1 VIGQTI
7 SHYKIL
13 EHLGGG
19 GMGVVYRAQD
29 LKLDRTVAL
38 KFLPPELTR
47 DPEAKTRFV
56 HEAKAASALQH
67 DNICTIHD
75 VDETPDGQLFIAM
88 DCYEGET
95 LKKKIERGPL
105 PIAEAVD
112 LATQVAR
119 GLAKAHEAGMVHR
132 DIKPANIMVTK
143 DGEAKIVDFGLAKLA
158 GQTKLTRVGS
168 TLGTVTYMSP
178 EQARGEE
185 VDHRSDIWSLGV
197 VLYEMITGQPPFK
210 SDYEH
215 ALVYSILNDEVRPM
229 TALQPD
235 TPPQLEEIIRKT
247 LAKDPSARYQHIE
260 EVEQD
265 LRQLQKGGEITVP
278 LPRLRRALSSP
289 KGRRASMSGMVIAG
303 CAALLIG
310 YFVLRPGKTETPI
323 KRLVVLP
330 FENLGPAENEYF
342 TDGMTEELTNRLSS
356 LSGLRVISRSSATQ
370 YVKTNKTM
378 QKIGEELGVDYA
390 LEGAVRWAPTK
401 EGPSRVRI
409 TSDLTRIS
417 DRTALWAET
426 YDRVIDDIFAVQSEI
441 SQKVVERLGITL
453 LEPERRSVEEP
464 PTRNLEA
471 YQAFLRARYYENRP
485 HFTTANWVRVVESY
499 QQAVQLDSGFALA
512 YAELARGHARLY
524 YLWYDHSPARLEMA
538 NRAAERAL
546 ALAPEMPAVHLALG
560 YHRLY
565 AERDPKK
572 ALEQFSIAEKGMPHN
587 AEILEAK
594 EAVSSMVGR
603 WEEALE
609 SARQAFD
616 LSPLDGSLAVDLGE
630 IYWVLRRYEDAVRT
644 CDRAIELTPDDAWP
658 YLIKTF
664 SIWSW
669 KGKPSET
676 QTLVEAVPT
685 AHEWTPW
692 VWYWQE
698 MLKHDY
704 RGAIARLSSFS
715 NPWIRTKCWAMP
727 KSLLAGYAYRLLGE
741 KENSRRAYESARI
754 MLETEVKD
762 HPDDPRYHSSLGI
775 ACAALGLKKK
785 AIQEG
790 KKAVELLP
798 ISKDAFYSMPYI
810 EDLAFIYTLTGETEA
825 ALDRLDYLLSI
836 PSWISVAW
844 LRMDPQ
850 WDLIRNQ
857 PGFAKLLEKHSG
869 WEGREGGARN
879 KEVP

>member
-1 VIGQTI
+1 MIGKVV

-13 EHLGGG
+13 GNLGGG
-19 GMGVVYRAQD
+19 GMGVVYKAQD

-47 DPEAKTRFV
+47 DPEAKARFA

-75 VDETPDGQLFIAM
+75 VDESPDGQLFIAM
-88 DCYEGET
+88 DYYEGET

-105 PIAEAVD
+105 PIGEAVD
-112 LATQVAR
+112 LAIQVAR

-143 DGEAKIVDFGLAKLA
+143 TGEAKIVDFGLAKLA
-158 GQTKLTRVGS
+158 GQTKLTRAGS

-185 VDHRSDIWSLGV
+185 VDQRSDIWSLGV
-197 VLYEMITGQPPFK
+197 VMYEMIAGQPPFK

-229 TALQPD
+229 TALRPE
-235 TPPQLEEIIRKT
+235 TPPRLEEIVRKT
-247 LAKDPSARYQHIE
+247 LAKEPSARYQHIE
-260 EVEQD
+260 EIEQD
-265 LRQLQKGGEITVP
+265 LRQLQKEGETAVAM
-278 LPRLRRALSSP
+278 PRLRRALSSP
-289 KGRRASMSGMVIAG
+289 KGRRAFISGMAIAG

-310 YFVLRPGKTETPI
+310 YIVLRPGNTVTPI

-356 LSGLRVISRSSATQ
+356 LSGLRVISRSSAVQ
-370 YVKTNKTM
+370 YVKTNKTIG
-378 QKIGEELGVDYA
+378 KIGEELGVDYA

-409 TSDLTRIS
+409 TSSLTRVS

-426 YDRVIDDIFAVQSEI
+426 FDRVINDIFAVQSEI
-441 SQKVVERLGITL
+441 SQKVVERLGVTL

-471 YQAFLRARYYENRP
+471 YQAFLRARYYESRP
-485 HFTTANWVRVVESY
+485 HFTTANWVQVVEAY
-499 QQAVQLDSGFALA
+499 QQAVELDTAFALA

-538 NRAAERAL
+538 NRAADRAL

-560 YHRLY
+560 YYHLY

-572 ALEQFSIAEKGMPHN
+572 ALEQFIIAEKGMPHN
-587 AEILEAK
+587 VDILIAK
-594 EAVSSMVGR
+594 ADVSSLIGL

-609 SARQAFD
+609 STREAFE
-616 LSPLDGSLAVDLGE
+616 LSPRDGSLAVDLAE
-630 IYWVLRRYEDAVRT
+630 RNWVLRRYEDAVKT
-644 CDRAIELTPDDAWP
+644 CNLAIELTPDDAWP
-658 YLIKTF
+658 YLFKVF

-669 KGKPSET
+669 KGDPSET
-676 QTLVEAVPT
+676 RSVLEAVSPSHDW
-685 AHEWTPW
+685 ASWT
-692 VWYWQE
+692 WYWQDMNE
-698 MLKHDY
+698 RNY
-704 RGAIARLSSFS
+704 RKAVERLTSSP

-727 KSLLAGYAYRLLGE
+727 TELPIAYACRLLGE
-741 KENSRRAYESARI
+741 TEKSRKSYESARSQ
-754 MLETEVKD
+754 LEAEVRKY
-762 HPDDPRYHSSLGI
+762 PDDPRYHSSLGI
-775 ACAALGLKKK
+775 AYAALGRKEE
-785 AIQEG
+785 AIREG

-798 ISKDAFYSMPYI
+798 VARDAFYGLPYV
-810 EDLAFIYTLTGETEA
+810 EDLAFTYTLAGETDA

-836 PSWISVAW
+836 PSWISVSW
-844 LRMDPQ
+844 LRMDTQ
-850 WDLIRNQ
+850 WDLLRDK
-857 PGFAKLLEKHSG
+857 PGFAKLLEKY
-869 WEGREGGARN
+869 
-879 KEVP
+879 EVEKRQQ

>member
-1 VIGQTI
+1 MIGQTI

-19 GMGVVYRAQD
+19 GMGVVYKAQD

-47 DPEAKTRFV
+47 DPEAKARFI
-56 HEAKAASALQH
+56 HEAKAASGLQH

-75 VDETPDGQLFIAM
+75 VDETPEGQLFIAM
-88 DCYEGET
+88 DCYAGET

-105 PIAEAVD
+105 PIAEAID
-112 LATQVAR
+112 LAIQAAR

-143 DGEAKIVDFGLAKLA
+143 EGEAKIVDFGLAKLA
-158 GQTKLTRVGS
+158 GQTKLTRAGS

-215 ALVYSILNDEVRPM
+215 ALIYSILNDEAQPM
-229 TALQPD
+229 TSLRPD
-235 TPPQLEEIIRKT
+235 TPSRLEEIVRKS
-247 LAKDPSARYQHIE
+247 LAKEPSARYQHVE

-265 LRQLQKGGEITVP
+265 LRQIQKAGETIVP
-278 LPRLRRALSSP
+278 VPRLRRALSSP
-289 KGRRASMSGMVIAG
+289 KGRRALITGILISG
-303 CAALLIG
+303 CAAVLIG
-310 YFVLRPGKTETPI
+310 FFVFGPHGKESPPI
-323 KRLVVLP
+323 VKRLVVLP

-356 LSGLRVISRSSATQ
+356 LSGLRVISRSSAVQ

-378 QKIGEELGVDYA
+378 EKIGEELGVDYA
-390 LEGAVRWAPTK
+390 LEGAVRWAPSK

-409 TSDLTRIS
+409 TSNLTRIS

-426 YDRVIDDIFAVQSEI
+426 YDRVIDDIFKLQSEI
-441 SQKVVERLGITL
+441 SQKVVERLGISL

-464 PTRNLEA
+464 ATRNLEA

-485 HFTTANWVRVVESY
+485 HFTTANWVQVVESY

-512 YAELARGHARLY
+512 YAELARSHARLY
-524 YLWYDHSPARLEMA
+524 YLWHDHSPARLEMA

-560 YHRLY
+560 YYHLY
-565 AERDPKK
+565 AERDWTM
-572 ALEQFSIAEKGMPHN
+572 ALEQFAIAEKGMPHSVDILSAK
-587 AEILEAK
+587 AEA
-594 EAVSSMVGR
+594 ASVHGR

-609 SARQAFD
+609 STQEAFE
-616 LSPLDGSLAVDLGE
+616 LSPRDGSIAVDLAE
-630 IYWVLRRYEDAVRT
+630 RYWVLRRYEEAVKT
-644 CDRAIELTPDDAWP
+644 CNIAIELTPDDVWS
-658 YLIKTF
+658 YLFKTF

-669 KGKPSET
+669 KGDASET
-676 QTLVEAVPT
+676 RTILQAVPVT
-685 AHEWTPW
+685 HEWAPW
-692 VWYWQE
+692 AWFWQDMSE
-698 MLKHDY
+698 
-704 RGAIARLSSFS
+704 RNSRQAIERLSS
-715 NPWIRTKCWAMP
+715 NPAAWIRTKCWAMP
-727 KSLLAGYAYRLLGE
+727 KELLIAYAYRLSGE
-741 KENSRRAYESARI
+741 AEKSLKSYGSARTL
-754 MLETEVKD
+754 LEAEVRKN
-762 HPDDPRYHSSLGI
+762 PDDPRYHSSLGI
-775 ACAALGLKKK
+775 AYAALGRKEE
-785 AIQEG
+785 AIREG

-798 ISKDAFYSMPYI
+798 VAKDAFYGLPYV
-810 EDLAFIYTLTGETEA
+810 EDLAFIYTLTGETDA
-825 ALDRLDYLLSI
+825 AVDRLEYLLSI
-836 PSWISVAW
+836 PSWISAAW
-844 LRMDPQ
+844 LRMDTQ
-850 WDLIRNQ
+850 WDLLREK
-857 PGFAKLLEKHSG
+857 PGFVRLLEKH
-869 WEGREGGARN
+869 EARRQ
-879 KEVP
+879 